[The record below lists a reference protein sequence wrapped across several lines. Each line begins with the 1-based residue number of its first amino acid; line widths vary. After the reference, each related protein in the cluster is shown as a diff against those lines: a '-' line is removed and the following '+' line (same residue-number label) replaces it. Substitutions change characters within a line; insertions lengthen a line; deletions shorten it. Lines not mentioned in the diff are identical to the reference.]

1 MSSELGITPL
11 SKRGFEPRSVGNV
24 NFVRRVEPE
33 AEAKGAP
40 VATVAAWR
48 HEELEPGSV
57 GPDRLERDVEDADG
71 AGLSLA
77 PRMRTASEYLVSSAA
92 VEL

>member
-1 MSSELGITPL
+1 MTPL
-11 SKRGFEPRSVGNV
+11 SRSGLAQRSEGNV
-24 NFVRRVEPE
+24 NFVRIVEPE
-33 AEAKGAP
+33 AVAKGAP
-40 VATVAAWR
+40 VATAATWR

-57 GPDRLERDVEDADG
+57 GPDRPEREAEDADG